1 MITLHKHIFEGIGQ
15 LPGLHKLTIDDTV
28 PPVVRGCRKIP
39 IKLRP
44 KLQEELQ
51 RLQNLNII
59 VPVTEPTD
67 WVSNIVIVEKAD
79 GNIRLCLDPQHLNKA
94 IKRSHFQLPTLDEI
108 TANISGAMYF
118 SVLDASKG
126 FYMCVLDEPSSKLC
140 TFATPFGRF
149 RFLRL
154 PFGINCASEVFH
166 SIMYKLFSRQG
177 VEVFIDDILVHGKTR
192 EEHDQR
198 LGEVMRIAAEFGV
211 KFNKNKC
218 VFAQETVKFLGHILD
233 RNGIRIDP
241 DRIKCIENMTI
252 PEDKKGLERFIG
264 MTNYVSRF
272 IHNYADKVEP
282 LRELL
287 KKDVSFE
294 WHEAHTR
301 AFDDLK
307 RQLAQ
312 APTLRYYSPNEPV
325 TVSVDA
331 SSRGLGAVLL
341 QAGRPVAYAARTL
354 TPTESRWAQIEKEL
368 LAILFGCRRLMYVA
382 DTLSRATR
390 DLGGK
395 CDQRIQEQVSLHI
408 NTLVTNLPFS
418 SNKMQAIREATRIDQ
433 SLCEV
438 MDLYRKGWPHTK
450 SQVTEKAKS
459 YWEVRDEIHVV
470 EDVVFRNNLV
480 IIPNS
485 LRAEMINKVHEGH
498 LLIEKCKRRAR
509 DVMWWPGMAAAV
521 ERAVRECEACAQRRA
536 APPREP
542 LAPHAV
548 PDRPWQ
554 VLATDIFQ
562 VRIRDPA
569 EINGRG
575 RWVRAQVERA
585 AAEPRS
591 YWVRSTH
598 AGRPPLPP
606 QQAADHT
613 GGAGAA
619 GWYYCQ

>member
-1 MITLHKHIFEGIGQ
+1 
-15 LPGLHKLTIDDTV
+15 
-28 PPVVRGCRKIP
+28 
-39 IKLRP
+39 
-44 KLQEELQ
+44 
-51 RLQNLNII
+51 
-59 VPVTEPTD
+59 
-67 WVSNIVIVEKAD
+67 
-79 GNIRLCLDPQHLNKA
+79 
-94 IKRSHFQLPTLDEI
+94 
-108 TANISGAMYF
+108 
-118 SVLDASKG
+118 
-126 FYMCVLDEPSSKLC
+126 
-140 TFATPFGRF
+140 
-149 RFLRL
+149 
-154 PFGINCASEVFH
+154 
-166 SIMYKLFSRQG
+166 
-177 VEVFIDDILVHGKTR
+177 
-192 EEHDQR
+192 
-198 LGEVMRIAAEFGV
+198 
-211 KFNKNKC
+211 
-218 VFAQETVKFLGHILD
+218 
-233 RNGIRIDP
+233 
-241 DRIKCIENMTI
+241 MTI

-470 EDVVFRNNLV
+470 EDVVFRNDLV

-498 LLIEKCKRRAR
+498 LGIEKCKRRAR

-562 VRIRDPA
+562 VKDKHYLLVVDYYSKYVEVATLVDLRSATVIGILKPMFARHGIPQRLVSDNGCQFVSQEFRDFA
-569 EINGRG
+569 KDWDFE
-575 RWVRAQVERA
+575 QVTSSPHY
-585 AAEPRS
+585 PRS
-591 YWVRSTH
+591 NGFSERNVQTVKNMIIKSQETKTDFYVALLNFRNTPISGEKYSP
-598 AGRPPLPP
+598 AQLLFGRRLNTKLPVKSCLLNPKTPLKKK
-606 QQAADHT
+606 
-613 GGAGAA
+613 
-619 GWYYCQ
+619 